1 MIRDWMHIAS
11 RRPIVMRGM
20 KYVVVVGSILI
31 VINHGNA
38 IAAGTVDS
46 TRIVQMI
53 LTLLV
58 PYCVSTASSVGAIV
72 LHGPH
77 QVAPNSTSTG
87 SSLRRTSDS
96 KFDSLTSWIGICD
109 V

>member
-1 MIRDWMHIAS
+1 LTTWGGSLDLPKRAFI
-11 RRPIVMRGM
+11 RPIL
-20 KYVVVVGSILI
+20 VGSILI

-58 PYCVSTASSVGAIV
+58 PYCVSTASSVGAIID
-72 LHGPH
+72 HRAGKTDP
-77 QVAPNSTSTG
+77 
-87 SSLRRTSDS
+87 
-96 KFDSLTSWIGICD
+96 
-109 V
+109 